1 MKKNKVFA
9 QFSVYFILI
18 CGTVFALFPFY
29 WMLRTALVGTDSI
42 FEVTPT
48 FIPKQLEF
56 HNFLDALQAQ
66 PFGRFFLN
74 SGIVTVAN
82 IVGVLLTSSLCAYG
96 FSRID
101 WPGRDKVFGV
111 MLTALMLP
119 FAVVMIP
126 QFIGWR
132 TLHLTDTLAPLILP
146 AFFGGGLFNIFLLRQ
161 FFMGIPRDLDEAA
174 YMDGA
179 NHFTVYSRIILP
191 LSSQSLI
198 VVGLFTFLNNW
209 NDYLGPM
216 IYLSSEKNYT
226 LMLGLTLFQGAYSSQ
241 WNLMM
246 AAVSIVVLPSL
257 IIFLFAQRYFIQG
270 IAMTG
275 VKG

>member
-1 MKKNKVFA
+1 MRRKNLVAKT
-9 QFSVYFILI
+9 LI
-18 CGTVFALFPFY
+18 YIFLLCGTVIALFPFY
-29 WMLRTALVGTDSI
+29 WMLRTAVVGSDAI

-48 FIPKQLEF
+48 FIPKHLEL
-56 HNFLDALQAQ
+56 HNFIDALEAQ
-66 PFGRFFLN
+66 PFGRFFVN
-74 SGIVTVAN
+74 SAIVTIAN
-82 IVGVLLTSSLCAYG
+82 MIGVLLTSSLCAYG

-101 WPGRDKVFGV
+101 WPGRDRIFGL

-132 TLHLTDTLAPLILP
+132 TLHLTDTLAPLFLP

-161 FFMGIPRDLDEAA
+161 FFMGLPRDLDEAA

-179 NHFTVYSRIILP
+179 GHWTVYARVIVP
-191 LSSQSLI
+191 LSSQAMI
-198 VVGLFTFLNNW
+198 VVGLFTFLTNW

-246 AAVSIVVLPSL
+246 AAVTIVVLPSFL
-257 IIFLFAQRYFIQG
+257 IFLVAQRYFIQG

>member
-1 MKKNKVFA
+1 MTKKRLLPKVFI
-9 QFSVYFILI
+9 YLLLI
-18 CGTVFALFPFY
+18 GGTAFALFPFY
-29 WMLRTALVGTDSI
+29 WMLRTALVGSDSI

-48 FIPKQLEF
+48 FFPKHLQI
-56 HNFLDALQAQ
+56 HNFMDAMQAQ
-66 PFGRFFLN
+66 PFDRFFLN
-74 SGIVTVAN
+74 SSIVTLAN
-82 IVGVLLTSSLCAYG
+82 IVGVLLSSSLCAYG
-96 FSRID
+96 FSRVD
-101 WPGRDKVFGV
+101 WPGRDKVFGF

-132 TLHLTDTLAPLILP
+132 TLHLTDTLAPLIIP
-146 AFFGGGLFNIFLLRQ
+146 AYFGGGLFNIFLLRQ
-161 FFMGIPRDLDEAA
+161 FYMGIPRDLDEAA
-174 YMDGA
+174 FMDGA
-179 NHFTVYSRIILP
+179 NHLVVFSKIILP
-191 LSSQSLI
+191 LSSQSMI

-209 NDYLGPM
+209 NDYLAPM

-246 AAVSIVVLPSL
+246 AAVTIVVVPSL
-257 IIFLFAQRYFIQG
+257 VVFLFAQKYFIQG
-270 IAMTG
+270 ITMTG

>member
-1 MKKNKVFA
+1 MTKKRAFA
-9 QFSVYFILI
+9 LATYVLLI
-18 CGTVFALFPFY
+18 CGSLIMLFPFY
-29 WMLRTALVGTDSI
+29 WMVRTALVGSDSV
-42 FEVTPT
+42 FEVVPS
-48 FIPKQLEF
+48 FIPKTFEF
-56 HNFLDALQAQ
+56 HNFMDALEAQ

-74 SGIVTVAN
+74 SGIVTIAN
-82 IVGVLLTSSLCAYG
+82 IIGVLLTSSLCAYG

-132 TLHLTDTLAPLILP
+132 YFHLTDTLYPLILP

-174 YMDGA
+174 HMDGA
-179 NHFTVYSRIILP
+179 THFTIYSRIILP

-198 VVGLFTFLNNW
+198 VVGLFTFLTNW

-216 IYLSSEKNYT
+216 LYLSSEKNYT
-226 LMLGLTLFQGAYSSQ
+226 LMLGLTLFQGSYSSQ

-257 IIFLFAQRYFIQG
+257 IVFLFAQRYFIQG

>member
-1 MKKNKVFA
+1 MIKNKT
-9 QFSVYFILI
+9 SVNIVIYLFLI
-18 CGTVFALFPFY
+18 CGSIIMLFPFY
-29 WMLRTALVGTDSI
+29 WMLRTALVGSDSI
-42 FEVTPT
+42 FEVTPS
-48 FIPKQLEF
+48 FIPKTFEF
-56 HNFLDALQAQ
+56 HNFKDALQAQ
-66 PFGRFFLN
+66 PFGRFFMN
-74 SGIVTVAN
+74 SGIVTIAN
-82 IVGVLLTSSLCAYG
+82 IIGVLLTSSLCAYG

-101 WPGRDKVFGV
+101 WPGRDKVFGI

-132 TLHLTDTLAPLILP
+132 MVHLTDTLYPLIIP
-146 AFFGGGLFNIFLLRQ
+146 AYFGGGLFNIFLLRQ
-161 FFMGIPRDLDEAA
+161 FFMAIPRELDEAA

-179 NHFTVYSRIILP
+179 NHLTVYTRVILP

-198 VVGLFTFLNNW
+198 VVGLFTFLANW

-216 IYLSSEKNYT
+216 LYLSSEKNYT
-226 LMLGLTLFQGAYSSQ
+226 LMLGLTLFQGSYSSQ

-246 AAVSIVVLPSL
+246 AAVAIVVLPSL
-257 IIFLFAQRYFIQG
+257 IVFLFAQRYFIQG

-275 VKG
+275 IKG